1 MTKVKIMVTEP
12 TNLRLD
18 ADSKAKAYEVFEQI
32 GLKPT
37 QAFNLFLRQVVLQ
50 KGLPF
55 DLKIPNLETIEAM
68 NEAINEGGT
77 RYANSEEMFK
87 ALEI

>member
-1 MTKVKIMVTEP
+1 MVTEP

-18 ADSKAKAYEVFEQI
+18 ADTKAKAYEIFEQI

-37 QAFNLFLRQVVLQ
+37 QAFNLFLRQVALQ

-55 DLKIPNLETIEAM
+55 DLKIPNVETIEAM
-68 NEAINEGGT
+68 SESIHHSGT
-77 RYANSEEMFK
+77 RYAHSEELFK
-87 ALEI
+87 DLEI

>member
-1 MTKVKIMVTEP
+1 MPTEP

-18 ADSKAKAYEVFEQI
+18 ADTKLEAYAVFDAI
-32 GLKPT
+32 GIKPT

-55 DLKIPNLETIEAM
+55 DVKIPNVETVTSLNQM
-68 NEAINEGGT
+68 QNKEGQHF
-77 RYANSEEMFK
+77 RNASDMFS
-87 ALEI
+87 AWDDE

>member
-1 MTKVKIMVTEP
+1 MVTEP

-18 ADSKAKAYEVFEQI
+18 ADSKAKAYEIFAQI

-37 QAFNLFLRQVVLQ
+37 QAFNLFLRQVALQ

-55 DLKIPNLETIEAM
+55 DLKIPNAETIDAM
-68 NEAINEGGT
+68 NEGLSGGGT

-87 ALEI
+87 DLDI

>member
-1 MTKVKIMVTEP
+1 MVTEP

-18 ADSKAKAYEVFEQI
+18 ADTKAQAYEIFAQI

-37 QAFNLFLRQVVLQ
+37 QAFNLFLRQVALQ

-55 DLKIPNLETIEAM
+55 DLKIPNSQTIEAM
-68 NEAINEGGT
+68 NEGINGGGT
-77 RYANSEEMFK
+77 RYKNSEELFK
-87 ALEI
+87 DLEI